1 MGAERSLAKVS
12 ITHGG
17 GDGRSA
23 YITHVRLTH
32 RASHFIATLC
42 LIKHGLAFGVD
53 TLTESNLCHGLCA
66 IQEICLIIEDKR
78 ERECS
83 AWGRKKTN
91 SFQERKHILKNTF

>member
-1 MGAERSLAKVS
+1 MGTERGLAKVS

-23 YITHVRLTH
+23 DITHVRLTH

-53 TLTESNLCHGLCA
+53 TLTEPHLCHGLCA
-66 IQEICLIIEDKR
+66 IQEIY
-78 ERECS
+78 
-83 AWGRKKTN
+83 
-91 SFQERKHILKNTF
+91 